1 MSSKAGVSLW
11 RKRRFAARA
20 KSALVLTLFAASQ
33 APGAFAAAIVGTG
46 GGLAAARQMAPDKNA
61 DPANPFSYA
70 ILRDIAKSLTKNGF
84 PASFFLGLDSR
95 VGPGIDLRTIL
106 LYEAGVLKSPVKLFM
121 PQRNKK
127 KSDTPTLT
135 IGAFPEGSGQM
146 PSAAPKLDNPDILDA
161 QNNNDKSEAAAAAVE
176 ARKRAKAAV
185 EENSALSVDLNHF
198 DSQPAPLSSKK
209 HKKHKDNDV
218 PKGGLGAI
226 AGDLETLAMMR
237 PLSIE
242 SPRAVNTEENAFR
255 FWTVPQALNLSD
267 RFVMSDAPFAGS
279 FVMMSP
285 QGLKGIEG
293 RSFSMKAG
301 HALVSNAGKAI
312 TLETPSAKVSVEAG
326 ATVFVEIDKNNVCRI
341 RVLEAK
347 NSGHDVSVEYTST
360 DGKNNDLKLAAG
372 DDLLV
377 ADHTLSDSDK
387 ANLAKP
393 ATVNGADNS
402 VKASFSPKELVS
414 SDAFFSTDNAQQN
427 ADQRSAMTSLRE
439 RLK

>member
-11 RKRRFAARA
+11 RNRRFAARA
-20 KSALVLTLFAASQ
+20 KSALVLALFAAGQSQ
-33 APGAFAAAIVGTG
+33 YVFAAAIVGTG
-46 GGLAAARQMAPDKNA
+46 GEIAAARQMAVDKNA

-70 ILRDIAKSLTKNGF
+70 ILRNIAKALTKNGF

-95 VGPGIDLRTIL
+95 SGPGIDLRTIL

-121 PQRNKK
+121 PQRSKK
-127 KSDTPTLT
+127 KSDTPTLS

-161 QNNNDKSEAAAAAVE
+161 QKDGDNKSDAAAAADARRRAKEAVE
-176 ARKRAKAAV
+176 A
-185 EENSALSVDLNHF
+185 NSALSIDLNHF
-198 DSQPAPLSSKK
+198 DSQPAPLNTKK
-209 HKKHKDNDV
+209 HKKHKDSDV

-267 RFVMSDAPFAGS
+267 RFVVSDAPFSGS

-293 RSFSMKAG
+293 RSFTMKAG
-301 HALVSNAGKAI
+301 HALVSNAGRAI
-312 TLETPSAKVSVEAG
+312 TLETPAAKVSVEAG
-326 ATVFVEIDKNNVCRI
+326 ATVFVELDKNNVCRI

-347 NSGHDVSVEYTST
+347 NPGHDVSVEYTST
-360 DGKNNDLKLAAG
+360 DGKNNDLQLAAG

-387 ANLAKP
+387 ANLTKP
-393 ATVNGADNS
+393 ATVGGADNS
-402 VKASFSPKELVS
+402 VKASFSPKELVN
-414 SDAFFSTDNAQQN
+414 SDTFFSTDGTQQN
-427 ADQRSAMTSLRE
+427 PDQRAAMTQLRE